1 MGEPDPFITSVSTK
15 KPDQNGTQI
24 SQSSSA
30 MDRGEHTFRIENAKP
45 PVELTGDYEDLPSNV
60 SIRRIIDN
68 LKKAQHFADS
78 HQERK
83 WLQYFETA
91 ESKAIICDSFWYVI
105 CKCFHPDTS
114 RGIDVQLRD
123 RIAYHYVQL
132 FVNVQPQD
140 KGLFFSNYFDLIAQA
155 TLYAMF
161 FAYPKSRSKFNTLEF
176 QRDLYKLFA
185 EMFTGLTVCNKS
197 YASWRL
203 DLGAGNVLKKEDK
216 AKDKQGLLPP
226 LEEHKLSHRMVLDM
240 RYSPLVQ
247 QYLQTRKY
255 AAINAVKPWRML
267 YTLRNEERE
276 QQIDRRFQSFVKLA
290 METDEK
296 SRQRAAEYE
305 DLNRQVDLEL
315 KANHRHVQEVNRV
328 LTKNMRKVMEEDA
341 HEYANY
347 LVSLHQKE
355 KLEKGPRIRTPY

>member
-1 MGEPDPFITSVSTK
+1 MAESETFLTSVK
-15 KPDQNGTQI
+15 KVDPNATQL
-24 SQSSSA
+24 SQVSSGQ
-30 MDRGEHTFRIENAKP
+30 DRGEHTFRIENARP
-45 PVELTGDYEDLPSNV
+45 PTELTGDFEDLPTNV

-68 LKKAQHFADS
+68 LKKGQHFADKR
-78 HQERK
+78 QEDK

-91 ESKAIICDSFWYVI
+91 ESKSIICDSFWYVI

-114 RGIDVQLRD
+114 RGIEVQLRD

-132 FVNVQPQD
+132 FVNVHPAD
-140 KGLFFSNYFDLIAQA
+140 KGPFFSNYFDLVAQA

-185 EMFTGLTVCNKS
+185 EMFTGLKVCNKS
-197 YASWRL
+197 YSAWRL
-203 DLGAGNVLKKEDK
+203 DLGAGNVLRKEDK
-216 AKDKQGLLPP
+216 AKDKQSLLPP
-226 LEEHKLSHRMVLDM
+226 LEEHKVSHRMVLDM

-290 METDEK
+290 IETEEK
-296 SRQRAAEYE
+296 SKQRALEYTK
-305 DLNRQVDLEL
+305 LSNQVDLEL
-315 KANHRHVQEVNRV
+315 KENHRHAQDVIKVRA
-328 LTKNMRKVMEEDA
+328 KSIRKTLEDDP
-341 HEYANY
+341 HEYANI

-355 KLEKGPRIRTPY
+355 KMEKGSRLRTPY

>member
-1 MGEPDPFITSVSTK
+1 MAESETFLTSVK
-15 KPDQNGTQI
+15 KVDPNATQF
-24 SQSSSA
+24 SQVSSGQ
-30 MDRGEHTFRIENAKP
+30 DRGEHTFRIENAHP
-45 PVELTGDYEDLPSNV
+45 PTELTGDFEDLPSNV

-68 LKKAQHFADS
+68 LKKGQHFADKR
-78 HQERK
+78 QEDK

-91 ESKAIICDSFWYVI
+91 ESKSIICDSFWYVI

-132 FVNVQPQD
+132 FVNVHPAD
-140 KGLFFSNYFDLIAQA
+140 KGPFFSNYFDLVAQA

-185 EMFTGLTVCNKS
+185 EMFTGLKVCNKS
-197 YASWRL
+197 YSAWRL
-203 DLGAGNVLKKEDK
+203 DLGAGNVLRKEDK

-226 LEEHKLSHRMVLDM
+226 LEEHKVSHRMVLDM

-290 METDEK
+290 VETEEK
-296 SRQRAAEYE
+296 CKQRALEYTK
-305 DLNRQVDLEL
+305 LSNQVDLEL
-315 KANHRHVQEVNRV
+315 KENHRHAQDVIRV
-328 LTKNMRKVMEEDA
+328 RAKSIRKTLEDDP
-341 HEYANY
+341 HEYANI

-355 KLEKGPRIRTPY
+355 KMEKGSRLRTPY